1 MNEELIYTIP
11 SQDQPQISIIENQ
24 VKLIEQSILVAYSG
38 QKATV
43 KIDEKTIIDEYGAE
57 KKIKIKEVTNRRT
70 LDFIYLKTELEKTPY
85 CLQKFWLSDLFYL
98 CHEIRGH
105 LHENELK
112 IAKQKLEEA
121 LSIHQLFLSLS
132 QILRSY
138 SHMEYLGITESVS
151 DILFH
156 FVTPKLYSY
165 CYVSHNTQDHRK
177 DFENFLRANIR
188 NKLTDTHRILFLR
201 QLKKK
206 SRNRKTWRSKRAAI
220 LSVKELFHALIRYDA
235 ETNKEIIIDGRKTYI
250 KVFSDMRRRAKSL
263 IKDRPWLKDL
273 KLAQKENNN
282 ILNVI
287 ETLDYLIKEQ
297 KDYLSVLKDED
308 KTFIFLK
315 REEYGDDTLTNW
327 LNDAPYLGKKI
338 IKNKPNK
345 PNKPKK

>member
-1 MNEELIYTIP
+1 MNEELFYTIP
-11 SQDQPQISIIENQ
+11 SQDAPQISLIENQ
-24 VKLIEQSILVAYSG
+24 VKLIEESILVTYCG

-43 KIDEKTIIDEYGAE
+43 KIDEKTIIDEYGAT
-57 KKIKIKEVTNRRT
+57 KKIKFKEVTSRRT
-70 LDFIYLKTELEKTPY
+70 LDFTYLKTEFEKTPY
-85 CLQKFWLSDLFYL
+85 CLQEFWLSDLFYL

-112 IAKQKLEEA
+112 NAEEKLKEA

-188 NKLTDTHRILFLR
+188 NKLTDSHRILFLR

-220 LSVKELFHALIRYDA
+220 LGVKELFHALIQHYA
-235 ETNKEIIIDGRKTYI
+235 ETNKEIIIEGRRTYI

-263 IKDRPWLKDL
+263 LKDRPWLKDP

-297 KDYLSVLKDED
+297 EDYLSVLKD
-308 KTFIFLK
+308 KSKVFIFLE
-315 REEYGDDTLTNW
+315 REKYGEDTLTSW
-327 LNDAPYLGKKI
+327 LNNAHPLEKKI
-338 IKNKPNK
+338 IIKKLNN
-345 PNKPKK
+345 PKK

>member
-1 MNEELIYTIP
+1 MNEELFYTIP
-11 SQDQPQISIIENQ
+11 SQDEPQISIIENQ
-24 VKLIEQSILVAYSG
+24 VKLIEESILVNYSD

-43 KIDEKTIIDEYGAE
+43 KIDEKTIVDEYGAT
-57 KKIKIKEVTNRRT
+57 KKIKFKEITNRRT
-70 LDFIYLKTELEKTPY
+70 LDFTYLKTEFEKTPY
-85 CLQKFWLSDLFYL
+85 CLQQFWLSDLFYL

-105 LHENELK
+105 LHENELEN
-112 IAKQKLEEA
+112 AKQKLEEV
-121 LSIHQLFLSLS
+121 LSIYQLFLSLS
-132 QILRSY
+132 QMLRSY
-138 SHMEYLGITESVS
+138 SHMAYLGITEPVS

-220 LSVKELFHALIRYDA
+220 LDVKELFHALTRHHA
-235 ETNKEIIIDGRKTYI
+235 ETNKETIIDGRKTYI

-263 IKDRPWLKDL
+263 LKDRPWLKDL
-273 KLAQKENNN
+273 KLTQKENNN

-297 KDYLSVLKDED
+297 KDYLSILKDED

-327 LNDAPYLGKKI
+327 LNDARHLGKKI

-345 PNKPKK
+345 PNK